1 MLAALDDAA
10 FRALFSKS
18 PIKRIGRDRFIRNV
32 LIAIGNGG
40 DAANGIADYS
50 QKPAFKAYADW
61 MNPRAADYFAQD
73 LQLLQPFVADGL
85 VQIDEQGIVVNAT
98 GRLLIRNICM
108 CFDAYL
114 RQKARMQQFSRV
126 I

>member
-1 MLAALDDAA
+1 M
-10 FRALFSKS
+10 
-18 PIKRIGRDRFIRNV
+18 IKQLLCNLQLSFADIAQRYQIGF
-32 LIAIGNGG
+32 
-40 DAANGIADYS
+40 
-50 QKPAFKAYADW
+50 
-61 MNPRAADYFAQD
+61 ADYFAQD

-108 CFDAYL
+108 CFDRYL
-114 RQKARMQQFSRV
+114 RDRARQQQFSRV